1 MSLTNLDADTEKK
14 AKAIIIF
21 QGGEPESLYERMM
34 KNKEAWESVSKGV
47 LKEKVDEFS
56 NQFSP
61 NLDVEEKKK
70 IIQEFFEY
78 LKKINDEVKKT

>member
-21 QGGEPESLYERMM
+21 QGDETESLYERMM